1 MQFTSQIE
9 LSKIHVFS
17 CCGLGFIGD
26 VDVDIKVYVV
36 VGVGGNIHIENA
48 YYSNFWLE
56 ECFWD
61 DELK

>member
-1 MQFTSQIE
+1 M
-9 LSKIHVFS
+9 LIHAIHIS
-17 CCGLGFIGD
+17 YWTKQNSRGLGFIGD
-26 VDVDIKVYVV
+26 VDVDIKFYVV
-36 VGVGGNIHIENA
+36 VGVGGNIHIESA

>member
-9 LSKIHVFS
+9 LSKMHVFS

-48 YYSNFWLE
+48 YYSNF
-56 ECFWD
+56 
-61 DELK
+61 